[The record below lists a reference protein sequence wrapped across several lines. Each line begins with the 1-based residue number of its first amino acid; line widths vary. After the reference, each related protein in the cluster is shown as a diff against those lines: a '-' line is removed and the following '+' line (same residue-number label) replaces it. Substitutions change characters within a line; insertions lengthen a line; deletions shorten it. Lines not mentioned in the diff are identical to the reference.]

1 MKRINYF
8 VSLLL
13 VLFVVLFAG
22 ITTAD
27 AVTTKLPAS
36 VTTDKIRTV
45 EYFKNWPVIVKTV
58 NSGKNYVFCL
68 NKVAKYEGGIKFSE
82 AGTVNDGFLYILNNK
97 PNTGEKDLDFYI
109 MQNAVWYYQ
118 DYLLNN
124 NTNLDREVKNY
135 ILTHRTDTTGLY
147 KTKTG
152 KQVNISKEIYDLYLG
167 AKNYVKKVGTLAIEK
182 PASLYWTEKDGYYV
196 SQDIKVNKANLST
209 ISYKLNN
216 ATLGSLIVTGS
227 TAGTIKVK
235 VPVDTIPE
243 GKKITMTLLIT
254 GSYYLQSAHYYYHN
268 GAYQR
273 ILYDTVKSQ
282 QVDLSDSYDMTLIPQ
297 KKHSVTISKVDSATN
312 KGLAGATLVIYNSK
326 GTAVE
331 EWVSTANDYK
341 TSLVAGTYTL
351 KETKAPA
358 NYVLNTTPVKFVIDE
373 AGNVT
378 VGGSKVTKVV
388 FKNTKI
394 AYKVEFN
401 MHGHGSQVPTQSNI
415 PDGGK
420 ATKPTDPTATG
431 WKFEG
436 WYIDAAYTKLYD
448 FNTAIHENKVLHA
461 KWTQVFKVEFD
472 MHGHGAQVPTQN
484 NIPDGG
490 KATKPTDPT
499 AQGWKFEG
507 WYVDAAYTKLYDF
520 NTAIHENKVLHAKWT
535 QLKYKVEFVMNGH
548 GTQVPTQNDI
558 PDGGKAT
565 KPTDPTEEGWVFGGW
580 YIDAALTTLYD
591 FNTLIHENKV
601 LYAKWTKAETKRYEV
616 IISKTD
622 VTKSK
627 EIAGATLVIT
637 DAEGKEV
644 ERWTST
650 TTAHKVLL
658 EAGKYTLK
666 ETAAPSGYKLS
677 TKKVE
682 FMIDANGVLY
692 EKNEAGTYVK
702 TTKLVVV
709 NELLDVVSIVKK
721 DKDTNKMLKGA
732 VLVIK
737 DAKGNIVKEFTST
750 DKAASFKLAAGEY
763 SLEEKTAPNGYV
775 LSNAK
780 IYFKLLND
788 GTLQVKN
795 NKGVYADSTDVTF
808 YNEKKKE
815 EPVPVP
821 KTDLD
826 STVYIMGGLALLA
839 SGVYFANKTIKEY

>member
-8 VSLLL
+8 LSLLV

-22 ITTAD
+22 ITTVNAED
-27 AVTTKLPAS
+27 KLPAS
-36 VTTDKIRTV
+36 VTTDKLRTV
-45 EYFKNWPVIVKTV
+45 EYIKNWPVIIKTV
-58 NSGKNYVFCL
+58 DNGKYYVYCL

-82 AGTVNDGFLYILNNK
+82 AGTVSDGFLYILNNK
-97 PNTGEKDLDFYI
+97 PNTGDKDLDFYI

-124 NTNLDREVKNY
+124 NTNLDKEVKNY
-135 ILTHRTDTTGLY
+135 ILTHRTDNTGS
-147 KTKTG
+147 K
-152 KQVNISKEIYDLYLG
+152 VNISKEIYNLYLG
-167 AKNYVKKVGTLAIEK
+167 ARDYRKKVGTLSIEK

-196 SQDIKVNKANLST
+196 SQEIKINKANLSKVG
-209 ISYKLNN
+209 YKLKN
-216 ATLGSLIVTGS
+216 ATLGTQIISGKTKD
-227 TAGTIKVK
+227 TIQVK
-235 VPVDTIPE
+235 VPVDTIPA
-243 GKKITMTLLIT
+243 GKKLTVKLIVT
-254 GSYYLQSAHYYYHN
+254 GQYVLQTAHYYYHN
-268 GAYQR
+268 SAYQR
-273 ILYDTVKSQ
+273 VLFQTPLSQTVNVEQ
-282 QVDLSDSYDMTLIPQ
+282 AEYDMTLIPQ
-297 KKHSVTISKVDSATN
+297 KKYEVNINKVDGATG
-312 KGLAGATLVIYNSK
+312 KGLAGATLVIYNAK
-326 GTAVE
+326 GDPVE
-331 EWVSTANDYK
+331 EWVSTTTAHK
-341 TSLVAGTYTL
+341 TALVAGTYSL

-358 NYVLNTTPVKFVIDE
+358 NYVLNSTPVTFKVDE
-373 AGNVT
+373 SGNVT

-401 MHGHGSQVPTQSNI
+401 MHGHGAQVPTQNNI

-461 KWTQVFKVEFD
+461 KWTPVFKVEFD

-507 WYVDAAYTKLYDF
+507 WYIDAAYTKLYDF

-535 QLKYKVEFVMNGH
+535 PVVYKVEFVMNGH
-548 GTQVPTQNDI
+548 GTQVPTQNNI

-565 KPTDPTEEGWVFGGW
+565 KPTDPTESGWVFGGW
-580 YIDAALTTLYD
+580 YIDAGLTTLYD

-601 LYAKWTKAETKRYEV
+601 LYAKWTKEETKRYEV

-658 EAGKYTLK
+658 VAGKYTLK

-682 FMIDANGVLY
+682 FMIDNNGVLY
-692 EKNEAGTYVK
+692 EKNTAGTYVK

-721 DKDTNKMLKGA
+721 DKDTNKILKGA
-732 VLVIK
+732 VLLIK

-750 DKAASFKLAAGEY
+750 DKAASFNLAAGEY